1 MDCKLGRP
9 PQIYPDMCGS
19 TQSQFGVQV
28 PFSSHNQ
35 SLALSSLPV
44 PCCGITRWQVGLHGL
59 LPCVWGELWWNGCHQ
74 RPRLFLMWCFCKHQP
89 WPLLPHPGSTLGQG
103 HLCVPQLSLFPSC
116 VSVVPQP
123 DKRVCLPCTEPQD
136 WVPYLWLVL
145 LAPQGR
151 CPSML
156 TSVSSESPPRD
167 MGPNVITFIPF
178 IPIDICILLR
188 ALVV

>member
-19 TQSQFGVQV
+19 TQSQFGAQV

-74 RPRLFLMWCFCKHQP
+74 RPRLFLMWCFCKTNHGHCCPTQV
-89 WPLLPHPGSTLGQG
+89 PLWDKVTSVSHNW
-103 HLCVPQLSLFPSC
+103 VFSLVVSQWSPNQTREFVFPAQN
-116 VSVVPQP
+116 P
-123 DKRVCLPCTEPQD
+123 RIG
-136 WVPYLWLVL
+136 VPYLWLVL

-156 TSVSSESPPRD
+156 TSISSESPPRD